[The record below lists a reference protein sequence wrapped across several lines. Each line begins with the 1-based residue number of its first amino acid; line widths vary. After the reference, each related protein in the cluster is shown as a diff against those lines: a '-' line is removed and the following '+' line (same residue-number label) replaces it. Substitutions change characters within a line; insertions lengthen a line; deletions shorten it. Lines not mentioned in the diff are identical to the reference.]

1 MDNRI
6 EKIMK
11 NLKANNMEAFYVEK
25 KEDVAALVK
34 SLLIK
39 GETIS
44 CGGSVTLSECG
55 VMELMRSGDYVFLDR
70 AVPGLTPQDIKDI
83 YRKTFSANAF
93 LTSANALTQ
102 DGELV
107 NVDGNGNRVSA
118 ITFGPDKV
126 ICIVGINKIVSNVEE
141 GFKRVKNVAAPKN
154 AVRLNSNTPCKT
166 LGHCIYPDGDIATG
180 CKSPD
185 RLCAHYVV
193 NAFQRTSGRI
203 KVIICPENLGY

>member
-126 ICIVGINKIVSNVEE
+126 ICIVGINKIVANVEE

-185 RLCAHYVV
+185 RLCAHYTVEG
-193 NAFQRTSGRI
+193 FQRIKNRI
-203 KVIICPENLGY
+203 KVIICGETLGY